1 MGAGSGVADG
11 GVHRALLVAYA
22 ALEGALKGVQAEAI
36 VCPAW
41 EGGHMDHD
49 MCALLAGRI
58 AAARGG
64 MKTVL
69 IPEENAKD
77 LVEISDSI
85 KKGLDIV
92 PVSRMDEVLARAL
105 VRKPEAIEWDEEKA
119 KPTETSV
126 TTEPAVESDS
136 SILTAH

>member
-1 MGAGSGVADG
+1 
-11 GVHRALLVAYA
+11 LA
-22 ALEGALKGVQAEAI
+22 AS
-36 VCPAW
+36 
-41 EGGHMDHD
+41 
-49 MCALLAGRI
+49 
-58 AAARGG
+58 RGG

-105 VRKPEAIEWDEEKA
+105 TRKPEPIEWDEEKA

-126 TTEPAVESDS
+126 TTEPAVEADS
-136 SILTAH
+136 STRTAHGRREQPACNRPGGGAPRRRRFLLPTLFSLCS